1 MICHQIVFQI
11 QRLLETNCNT
21 DLGPPLKIKFT
32 WDPSYWTKQLSN
44 LGKKN
49 TLLFIRQVPKARQ
62 DRSRQYSTFPKGVF
76 FVLASSFVPL
86 AMF

>member
-1 MICHQIVFQI
+1 MIRNKIIILRFVCYQIVFQI

-21 DLGPPLKIKFT
+21 DVGPPLKIRFA

-49 TLLFIRQVPKARQ
+49 IFLFIRQEPKARQ
-62 DRSRQYSTFPKGVF
+62 EI
-76 FVLASSFVPL
+76 
-86 AMF
+86 